1 MLEQEGLK
9 CKGFRLWTKDG
20 DFCGS
25 FAEHGLFPACSV
37 CYMST
42 GRVAGGYFTA
52 FFFANRIFWV
62 IVILNKFYM
71 RPLGTSFSTSFS
83 NLIQRLPSYS
93 AAAEPSLWAA
103 RIWASGLSLTLHLHI
118 LTMPLPYS
126 LTVRPGHVSLMC
138 HSCVLHCVDI
148 SAGEHF
154 LQVLGFFEVFTC
166 LFKCQCSNWLTKSS
180 QSLQLYLLYLPA
192 QYFSTPL
199 VLTQWIVILV
209 LAELTC
215 EHLDKISV
223 VFFFFPSC
231 CFFLCVPDME
241 AAL

>member
-1 MLEQEGLK
+1 
-9 CKGFRLWTKDG
+9 
-20 DFCGS
+20 
-25 FAEHGLFPACSV
+25 
-37 CYMST
+37 
-42 GRVAGGYFTA
+42 
-52 FFFANRIFWV
+52 
-62 IVILNKFYM
+62 
-71 RPLGTSFSTSFS
+71 
-83 NLIQRLPSYS
+83 
-93 AAAEPSLWAA
+93 
-103 RIWASGLSLTLHLHI
+103 
-118 LTMPLPYS
+118 MPLPYS

-180 QSLQLYLLYLPA
+180 QSLQLHLLYLPA

-223 VFFFFPSC
+223 FFFFLSIMLFHSLCSRHGSC
-231 CFFLCVPDME
+231 FITFALINIRYMHMAIYNTNDHQLCTSHNFCFL
-241 AAL
+241 

>member
-1 MLEQEGLK
+1 
-9 CKGFRLWTKDG
+9 
-20 DFCGS
+20 
-25 FAEHGLFPACSV
+25 
-37 CYMST
+37 
-42 GRVAGGYFTA
+42 
-52 FFFANRIFWV
+52 
-62 IVILNKFYM
+62 
-71 RPLGTSFSTSFS
+71 
-83 NLIQRLPSYS
+83 
-93 AAAEPSLWAA
+93 
-103 RIWASGLSLTLHLHI
+103 
-118 LTMPLPYS
+118 MPLPYS

-166 LFKCQCSNWLTKSS
+166 LFKCQCPNWLTKSS
-180 QSLQLYLLYLPA
+180 QSLQLHLLYLPA

-223 VFFFFPSC
+223 FFFFLTYHVVS
-231 CFFLCVPDME
+231 FFVFQTWKLLYNFCLNKYPIY
-241 AAL
+241 AHGYLQ